1 MEEVPRRTSRTP
13 LTSPSVV
20 LMFIALEAKGLL
32 DFQGRRG
39 IACVTQW
46 NLRPVIFGVEKL
58 SITKLCHDNITSPG
72 ATTTTQTDMC
82 YKHSVLTN
90 WGFYEF
96 TFLRD
101 GPYFFKVNAL

>member
-1 MEEVPRRTSRTP
+1 MEAFL
-13 LTSPSVV
+13 LTVRV
-20 LMFIALEAKGLL
+20 
-32 DFQGRRG
+32 
-39 IACVTQW
+39 
-46 NLRPVIFGVEKL
+46 
-58 SITKLCHDNITSPG
+58 
-72 ATTTTQTDMC
+72 

>member
-1 MEEVPRRTSRTP
+1 M
-13 LTSPSVV
+13 
-20 LMFIALEAKGLL
+20 LE
-32 DFQGRRG
+32 G
-39 IACVTQW
+39 I
-46 NLRPVIFGVEKL
+46 I
-58 SITKLCHDNITSPG
+58 
-72 ATTTTQTDMC
+72 